1 MTGHQFATSHVDVT
15 QLQIHLIF
23 LNSLKPQGGHS
34 SNDCTHGGETG
45 L

>member
-1 MTGHQFATSHVDVT
+1 MTGHQFAGSYVDVT
-15 QLQIHLIF
+15 PLQIHLIL

-34 SNDCTHGGETG
+34 SNDCSYGGETG